1 LYGLYTWCIVKDMR
15 IKLFFLKNKF
25 SFIFTL
31 SLVSFIYSLILLFL
45 LPEKYSASTTIIPVI
60 SLSELAGAQGG
71 VSSMLSLLAGQ
82 FATPSQIYA
91 DLLKNPALQDSV
103 INKCNLKEFYRARY
117 FIDARK
123 KLKKN
128 TDVEVTATGI
138 INIKFLSTDK
148 EKALHVI
155 ESYLHYLN
163 KTNENT
169 IKSGMITLK
178 RFLESETKKIQDSL
192 NIAQE
197 KLENF
202 QREFRI
208 LIPEKEIAAF
218 ITQLAELKA
227 EEKLLEI
234 QLQSYKKILE
244 DNNRFIKIL
253 ESKLN
258 TLRENIQHLL
268 SKGDS
273 IAYGAG
279 YYTPADKLPELT
291 RKFLELRRDVEMYQ
305 VMYTSLKTELEK
317 LKIKI
322 NQPYKS
328 FQIIQPPTLS
338 EKKVW
343 PPIGKFIVLIIIW
356 ICLADCLII
365 LSEQL
370 KKKKHYLERTSL

>member
-1 LYGLYTWCIVKDMR
+1 MK

-25 SFIFTL
+25 SFIFTI
-31 SLVSFIYSLILLFL
+31 SLVGFVYSLIIMLSL
-45 LPEKYSASTTIIPVI
+45 LPEKYSASTAIIPVI
-60 SLSELAGAQGG
+60 SPTELSGAQGG
-71 VSSMLSLLAGQ
+71 ISSMLSLLAGQ

-103 INKCNLKEFYRARY
+103 INNCNLKEFYRARY
-117 FIDARK
+117 YIDARK
-123 KLKKN
+123 KLRKN

-138 INIKFLSTDK
+138 INIKFLAPDK

-155 ESYLHYLN
+155 KSYLYYLN

-178 RFLESETKKIQDSL
+178 KFLESETKKVQDSL

-202 QREFRI
+202 QRKHRT
-208 LIPEKEIAAF
+208 LIPEKEIAVF

-227 EEKLLEI
+227 QEKLLEI
-234 QLQSYKKILE
+234 QLQSCKKILE
-244 DNNRFIKIL
+244 GDNKYVKIL

-268 SKGDS
+268 LKGDS
-273 IAYGAG
+273 VAYGAG
-279 YYTPADKLPELT
+279 YYTPVDKLPKLT
-291 RKFLELRRDVEMYQ
+291 REVLDLQRNVEMYQ

-322 NQPYKS
+322 NQPHKS

-343 PPIGKFIVLIIIW
+343 PPISKFIILIIVW
-356 ICLADCLII
+356 VCLASFLVI
-365 LSEQL
+365 LFEKF
-370 KKKKHYLERTSL
+370 KKRTKHYLESMSL